1 MSQFYSLKVLE
12 VKPITPESVS
22 VSLEIPADLEEQ
34 ISFMPGQFV
43 MVEKEI
49 NGENLRRYYSIY
61 NTPGENVI
69 KLGIKLKGKDGFAD
83 YAMHSLQKGDTLQ
96 VSTPM
101 NDVAF
106 DFSKSSQKIMAI
118 TIGSGITPF
127 YSYIQYMMQH
137 HFQHHFVLVYGNEH
151 PEKTMF
157 YDELQGYAKAQP
169 EHLTIYNVFSKD
181 DTGDY
186 KGRINAEIIKDILK
200 KEGSGF
206 DAVFMIGPDDLKKTV
221 AQELVEAGI
230 DKEKLHYRVYS

>member
-1 MSQFYSLKVLE
+1 MSQFYSLKVTE

-34 ISFMPGQFV
+34 FSFMPGQFV
-43 MVEKEI
+43 MVEKVI

-137 HFQHHFVLVYGNEH
+137 HFQHYFVLVFGDEN

-157 YDELQGYAKAQP
+157 YSELQEYARTSPGNFKM
-169 EHLTIYNVFSKD
+169 YNIFSKD
-181 DTGDY
+181 DSGDY
-186 KGRINAEIIKDILK
+186 RGRINADILQDILQ
-200 KEGSGF
+200 KEGAGF
-206 DAVFMIGPDDLKKTV
+206 DAVYMIGPDDLKKT
-221 AQELVEAGI
+221 LVQVLADSGI
-230 DKEKLHYRVYS
+230 DEAKLHYRIYS